1 METIAATMRSGGDM
15 AMARPRGIA
24 AVAFIGVA
32 VATVVSS
39 SAQAQTARLVSTSAT
54 VERHAASHTTRGRI
68 SGSVSDDRGGPLP
81 GAMIS
86 MLGVTMATTVADD
99 AGHFSLDALPA
110 GEYVLRAHMSGFAA
124 SPRQLVRVGVS
135 PAVYRLQLRRLDTSV
150 GTSGTGPVE
159 ARPIV
164 AAGFGL
170 PAGPQPDKAEGD
182 DDEVSDH
189 PHGETA
195 WRLRHIKRSILK
207 DRNNAVVLADNEP
220 PLPDASVFSRGYS
233 STGGFATS
241 VFTGLPFSGEVNLLT
256 SGSVGQG
263 DVLSGVGLP
272 RGIAYLALGS
282 QTPGG
287 EWTMRAAM
295 SEGELSSW
303 IVAGAFSSRPGAHS
317 YDFGV
322 SYSTQEYQG
331 RNPVALAAVTDGS
344 RNVGELYGFGRWALA
359 PRVDVEYGARYAHYD
374 YLETQ
379 AFLSPRMSVII
390 EPFRDV
396 RVRASVA
403 QRSLAPGAEEFLSP
417 RDTGPWLPPERTFAP
432 LSAPNSVDVFRVERA
447 RSFDVGIERE
457 FEGSYIF
464 GVRRFHQS
472 VDDQLLTLF
481 GVEMPHGP
489 RSVGHYY
496 VASAGAVDAD
506 GWAVRV
512 STLATGRV
520 RGSLE
525 YSRTTAHWRSGG
537 DTAAITAWAPTAVR
551 KANDELHDVTTSIET
566 DIPETSTRVFVVCK
580 VNTGYTRGFDAIGPG
595 LDGRF
600 DVQVNQALPVSIA
613 GTKWEVLVGLR
624 NLFRDPGEAG
634 SVYDELLVVRPPT
647 RVVGGVLVKF

>member
-1 METIAATMRSGGDM
+1 M
-15 AMARPRGIA
+15 AMARPRGIV
-24 AVAFIGVA
+24 AVAFIGVCA
-32 VATVVSS
+32 SAVSS
-39 SAQAQTARLVSTSAT
+39 PAHAQSARLVSTSTTT
-54 VERHAASHTTRGRI
+54 VERQAATHLPRGRV
-68 SGSVSDDRGGPLP
+68 SGIVSDDRGGPLP
-81 GAMIS
+81 GAMVS
-86 MLGVTMATTVADD
+86 MLGVTMATTVADE
-99 AGHFSLDALPA
+99 AGRFSLDALPV
-110 GEYVLRAHMSGFAA
+110 GDYVLRAHMSGFAA
-124 SPRQLVRVGVS
+124 SPRQLVRVGGS
-135 PAVYRLQLRRLDTSV
+135 PSSYRLQLRRLDSTV
-150 GTSGTGPVE
+150 GTSGAGPVE

-170 PAGPQPDKAEGD
+170 PAGTQPDKAES
-182 DDEVSDH
+182 DDEASDH

-207 DRNNAVVLADNEP
+207 DRNNAVVFSDHEP
-220 PLPDASVFSRGYS
+220 PIPDAAVFSRAYNSVGEYS
-233 STGGFATS
+233 GSLFAR
-241 VFTGLPFSGEVNLLT
+241 LPFSGEVNLLT
-256 SGSVGQG
+256 SGAVGPG
-263 DVLSGVGLP
+263 DLFSAVGLP

-295 SEGELSSW
+295 SEGELPAW
-303 IVAGAFSSRPGAHS
+303 VVAGAFSSRPGVHG

-331 RNPVALAAVTDGS
+331 RNPAALAAVTDGS
-344 RNVGELYGFGRWALA
+344 RNVGELYGFGHWALA

-379 AFLSPRMSVII
+379 AFLSPRMSVTV
-390 EPFRDV
+390 EPVRDV

-403 QRSLAPGAEEFLSP
+403 QRNLAPGAEEFLSP
-417 RDTGPWLPPERTFAP
+417 RDTGPWLPPERTFSP

-464 GVRRFHQS
+464 GVRRFYQS

-481 GVEMPHGP
+481 GLEVPQGP

-520 RGSLE
+520 RGSVE
-525 YSRTTAHWRSGG
+525 YSRTTAHWRSSG
-537 DTAAITAWAPTAVR
+537 DTDAIAAWVPTTVR
-551 KANDELHDVTTSIET
+551 KPTDELHDVTTAIET
-566 DIPETSTRVFVVCK
+566 DIPETSTRVFLVCK
-580 VNTGYTRGFDAIGPG
+580 VNTGYTRGFDALGPG

-600 DVQVNQALPVSIA
+600 DVQVNQSLPVSIA
-613 GTKWEVLVGLR
+613 GTKWELLVGLR

>member
-1 METIAATMRSGGDM
+1 MSMKMRCSGGDM
-15 AMARPRGIA
+15 AMARPRRIWA
-24 AVAFIGVA
+24 AALIGLA
-32 VATVVSS
+32 WLSGLP
-39 SAQAQTARLVSTSAT
+39 AQAQTARLVTTSTV
-54 VERHAASHTTRGRI
+54 VERQASHLARGRVT
-68 SGSVSDDRGGPLP
+68 GSVSDERGGPLP
-81 GAMIS
+81 GAMVS

-99 AGHFSLDALPA
+99 AGHFTLDALPS
-110 GEYVLRAHMSGFAA
+110 GEYILRAHMSGFAA

-135 PAVYRLQLRRLDTSV
+135 PTVYRLQLRRLDSTV
-150 GTSGTGPVE
+150 GTSGGPVE

-170 PAGPQPDKAEGD
+170 PAGPQPETVEGHDEGD
-182 DDEVSDH
+182 DH

-207 DRNNAVVLADNEP
+207 DRDNSVVLGDSEP
-220 PLPDASVFSRGYS
+220 PIADASVFSRTYNSAGAFS
-233 STGGFATS
+233 SS
-241 VFTGLPFSGEVNLLT
+241 VFTRLPFSGEVNLLT
-256 SGSVGQG
+256 TGAVGPG
-263 DVLSGVGLP
+263 DLFSTVGLP
-272 RGIAYLALGS
+272 RGIAYLSLGS
-282 QTPGG
+282 HTPGG

-303 IVAGAFSSRPGAHS
+303 IVAGAFSSRPGVHS

-331 RNPVALAAVTDGS
+331 RNPAALAAVTDGS
-344 RNVGELYGFGRWALA
+344 RNVGELYGVGRWALA
-359 PRVDVEYGARYAHYD
+359 PRLDLEYGARYAHYD
-374 YLETQ
+374 YLETR
-379 AFLSPRMSVII
+379 AFLSPRMSVTL
-390 EPFRDV
+390 EPIRDL
-396 RVRASVA
+396 RIRASVA

-417 RDTGPWLPPERTFAP
+417 RDAGPWLPPERTFAP
-432 LSAPNSVDVFRVERA
+432 LSGPSGTTDVFRVERA

-457 FEGSYIF
+457 FDGAYIF
-464 GVRRFHQS
+464 GIRRFYQS

-481 GVEMPHGP
+481 GLEMPQGP

-512 STLATGRV
+512 STLSTGRV

-525 YSRTTAHWRSGG
+525 YSRSTAHWRSPG
-537 DTAAITAWAPTAVR
+537 DAAAIAMWAPNAIR
-551 KANDELHDVTTSIET
+551 KTNDELHDVTTSIET
-566 DIPETSTRVFVVCK
+566 DIPETATRVFVVCK
-580 VNTGYTRGFDAIGPG
+580 VNTGYTRGFDAVSPG
-595 LDGRF
+595 FDSRF
-600 DVQVNQALPVSIA
+600 DVQVNQALPLTVA

>member
-1 METIAATMRSGGDM
+1 M
-15 AMARPRGIA
+15 ARARPRGIMA
-24 AVAFIGVA
+24 AAFIA
-32 VATVVSS
+32 VFWP
-39 SAQAQTARLVSTSAT
+39 SAVPSPVQAQTARLVSASA
-54 VERHAASHTTRGRI
+54 VERHASHLTRGRI
-68 SGSVSDDRGGPLP
+68 SGIVSDDRGGPLP
-81 GAMIS
+81 GAMVS
-86 MLGVTMATTVADD
+86 MLGVTMATTVADE
-99 AGHFSLDALPA
+99 AGQFTLDALPS

-135 PAVYRLQLRRLDTSV
+135 PTVYRLQLRRLDSTV
-150 GTSGTGPVE
+150 GTSGAGPVE

-170 PAGPQPDKAEGD
+170 PAGPQPDSADSDRSEAA
-182 DDEVSDH
+182 DH

-220 PLPDASVFSRGYS
+220 PIPDASVFSRAYNSVGAF
-233 STGGFATS
+233 GGS
-241 VFTGLPFSGEVNLLT
+241 VFSGLPFSGEVNLLT
-256 SGSVGQG
+256 TGAVGQG
-263 DVLSGVGLP
+263 DLFSAVGLP

-282 QTPGG
+282 PTPGG

-303 IVAGAFSSRPGAHS
+303 IVAGAFSSHPGVHS

-331 RNPVALAAVTDGS
+331 RNPTALAAVTNGS
-344 RNVGELYGFGRWALA
+344 RNVGELYALGRWAIA

-374 YLETQ
+374 YLDTR
-379 AFLSPRMSVII
+379 AFLSPRMSVTI
-390 EPFRDV
+390 EPVRDF

-417 RDTGPWLPPERTFAP
+417 RDTGPWLPPERTFSP
-432 LSAPNSVDVFRVERA
+432 LSGPNTDDLFRVERA

-464 GVRRFHQS
+464 GVRRFYQS
-472 VDDQLLTLF
+472 VDDQLVTLF
-481 GVEMPHGP
+481 GLEIPQGP

-496 VASAGAVDAD
+496 VASAGAFDAD

-512 STLATGRV
+512 STLSTGRV

-525 YSRTTAHWRSGG
+525 YSRTSAHWSTPG
-537 DTAAITAWAPTAVR
+537 DAAAINTWAPSTVR
-551 KANDELHDVTTSIET
+551 KKNDELHDVTTSIET

-580 VNTGYTRGFDAIGPG
+580 VNTGYTRGFDALGPG
-595 LDGRF
+595 LDSRF
-600 DVQVNQALPVSIA
+600 DVQVNQALPLSVA
-613 GTKWEVLVGLR
+613 GTKWELLVGLR

>member
-1 METIAATMRSGGDM
+1 M
-15 AMARPRGIA
+15 
-24 AVAFIGVA
+24 
-32 VATVVSS
+32 
-39 SAQAQTARLVSTSAT
+39 
-54 VERHAASHTTRGRI
+54 
-68 SGSVSDDRGGPLP
+68 
-81 GAMIS
+81 
-86 MLGVTMATTVADD
+86 
-99 AGHFSLDALPA
+99 
-110 GEYVLRAHMSGFAA
+110 
-124 SPRQLVRVGVS
+124 
-135 PAVYRLQLRRLDTSV
+135 RRLDSTV
-150 GTSGTGPVE
+150 GTSGAGPVE

-170 PAGPQPDKAEGD
+170 PAGPQPDSADSK
-182 DDEVSDH
+182 DEAADH

-220 PLPDASVFSRGYS
+220 PLPDASVFSRAYNSVGAF
-233 STGGFATS
+233 GGS
-241 VFTGLPFSGEVNLLT
+241 VFSGLPFSGEVNLLT
-256 SGSVGQG
+256 TGAVGQG
-263 DVLSGVGLP
+263 DLFSAVGLP

-282 QTPGG
+282 PTPGG

-303 IVAGAFSSRPGAHS
+303 IVAGAFSSHPGVHS

-331 RNPVALAAVTDGS
+331 RNPTALAAVTNGS
-344 RNVGELYGFGRWALA
+344 RNVGELYALGRWALA

-374 YLETQ
+374 YLDTR
-379 AFLSPRMSVII
+379 AFLSPRMSVTI
-390 EPFRDV
+390 EPVRDF

-417 RDTGPWLPPERTFAP
+417 RDTGPWLPPERTFSP
-432 LSAPNSVDVFRVERA
+432 LSGPNTDDLFRVERA

-464 GVRRFHQS
+464 GVRRFYQS
-472 VDDQLLTLF
+472 VDDQLVTLF
-481 GVEMPHGP
+481 GLEIPQGP

-496 VASAGAVDAD
+496 VASAGAFDAD

-512 STLATGRV
+512 STLSTGRV

-525 YSRTTAHWRSGG
+525 YSRTNAHWSTPG
-537 DTAAITAWAPTAVR
+537 DAAAINTWAPSTVR
-551 KANDELHDVTTSIET
+551 KKNDELHDVTTSIET

-580 VNTGYTRGFDAIGPG
+580 VNTGYTRGFDALGPG
-595 LDGRF
+595 LDSRF
-600 DVQVNQALPVSIA
+600 DVQVNQALPLSVA
-613 GTKWEVLVGLR
+613 GTKWELLVGLR